1 MERAH
6 GTGSWNGLI
15 ERDRARVHV
24 RAHGMGSCMGSWNGL
39 MQGLMYGLMSIQKIV
54 LSLSRSTWN
63 RCEKTVAR
71 ATFRLCC
78 VCRWLFLSTLNKVKA
93 IHGFLAALTRGDKEE
108 MSTLKYRPRALHFVI
123 QYATCTLAKL
133 KIKLVDPLSQEMS
146 KKIATFQD
154 KNRKIFQRETIIEY
168 YPVVSELRLFQVFQ
182 RIKGLDGWK
191 LTLL

>member
-1 MERAH
+1 MTVIYGFIYLSWNGLMERAH

-24 RAHGMGSCMGSWNGL
+24 RAHGMDSCMGSWNGL

-63 RCEKTVAR
+63 R
-71 ATFRLCC
+71 F
-78 VCRWLFLSTLNKVKA
+78 KA
-93 IHGFLAALTRGDKEE
+93 IHGFLAALIRGDKEE

-146 KKIATFQD
+146 VSKD
-154 KNRKIFQRETIIEY
+154 KGT
-168 YPVVSELRLFQVFQ
+168 
-182 RIKGLDGWK
+182 
-191 LTLL
+191 

>member
-1 MERAH
+1 MERAHGTGSWNGLMERAH

-71 ATFRLCC
+71 ATFPSMLC
-78 VCRWLFLSTLNKVKA
+78 LSMVIFIYFEQSQSHPRILGGTYTWRQRRNV
-93 IHGFLAALTRGDKEE
+93 DVEV
-108 MSTLKYRPRALHFVI
+108 STEGSSFRY
-123 QYATCTLAKL
+123 
-133 KIKLVDPLSQEMS
+133 
-146 KKIATFQD
+146 
-154 KNRKIFQRETIIEY
+154 TICY
-168 YPVVSELRLFQVFQ
+168 LYPGQAEDQ
-182 RIKGLDGWK
+182 IG
-191 LTLL
+191 